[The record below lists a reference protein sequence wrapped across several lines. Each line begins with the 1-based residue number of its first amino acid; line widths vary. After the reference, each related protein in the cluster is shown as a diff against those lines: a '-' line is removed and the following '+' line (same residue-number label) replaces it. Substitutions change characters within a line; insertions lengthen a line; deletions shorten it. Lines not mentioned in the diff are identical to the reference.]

1 MAAGNVDFTEGNKT
15 LLPIA
20 DEKCKVYAFFD
31 DDELLGILYRM
42 ISVFPD
48 MESNLK

>member
-1 MAAGNVDFTEGNKT
+1 MFDFTEGNKT
-15 LLPIA
+15 LLAIA
-20 DEKCKVYAFFD
+20 DEKCKVYAFF